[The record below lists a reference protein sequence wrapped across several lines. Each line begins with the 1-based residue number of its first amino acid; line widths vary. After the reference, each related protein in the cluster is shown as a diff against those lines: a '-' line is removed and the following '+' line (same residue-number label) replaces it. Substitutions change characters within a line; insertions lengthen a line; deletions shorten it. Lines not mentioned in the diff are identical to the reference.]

1 MMNFLSLSAVV
12 CMAVF
17 ASITLTPV
25 SKAAEIPYPP
35 CFTVPELIPISP
47 DGSIPCTITVIQC
60 GVGPVVGSVVTL
72 EFSPEVDAL
81 IAWPQGQDHPFF
93 VGTTDANGEATFN
106 IAGAGCID
114 SSRFTPTTFIAL
126 VKADGILLAAPMV
139 NSPDAVNTQ
148 GLLPPELGT
157 NICENGE
164 SMIGLSDAVFFTRPI
179 KLGLVEPCAKFA
191 GPADEPVHLG
201 DAVIITPFMA
211 EGASF
216 VCQ

>member
-1 MMNFLSLSAVV
+1 
-12 CMAVF
+12 MAVF
-17 ASITLTPV
+17 ASITLPPV
-25 SKAAEIPYPP
+25 SKAADFPDPT
-35 CFTVPELIPISP
+35 CSTVPELIPISP
-47 DGSIPCTITVIQC
+47 DGSIPFTITVIEC

-81 IAWPQGQDHPFF
+81 IAWAPGQAHPFL
-93 VGTTDANGEATFN
+93 TKTSDANGEVTFN

-114 SSRFTPTTFIAL
+114 SSRFTPTIFIAQ
-126 VKADGILLAAPMV
+126 VIADGSLIGRPMV
-139 NSPDAVNTQ
+139 NSPDAVNSQ
-148 GLLPPELGT
+148 GLLPTELGT

-201 DAVIITPFMA
+201 DAVIITPFVKD
-211 EGASF
+211 GAF
-216 VCQ
+216 LVCQ